1 MDTIIEQG
9 IVYAWKLK
17 NHISH
22 GNWCS
27 RVYIIPFLN
36 KYINR
41 YLFVWRKKYNIECTA
56 SKFPELTKNRNKTIF
71 EELSV
76 TTGSHSNSKKAS

>member
-56 SKFPELTKNRNKTIF
+56 RNKTIF

-76 TTGSHSNSKKAS
+76 TTGSHSDSNKAS